1 MHPESRVETASLE
14 SATEVQ
20 HSHLCKK
27 VAFYSQRHN
36 NQTEFHMSAKWYS
49 QFVSICTA
57 VSAEQPDSSVS
68 SSHGKETTDQ
78 LPISSTF
85 IVWLAKTIRSRI
97 QNRLML
103 LSTSVFAPDLTKQL
117 CEAKITAL
125 GWTGPAPSST
135 MTQLFKVSN
144 GAATVVAT
152 TPTNSEWQEH
162 CKKNKKS
169 GKGTNTIQYVK
180 GHIMSHPFCAKTCTT
195 PLLLMN
201 IGYPVIHS

>member
-1 MHPESRVETASLE
+1 M
-14 SATEVQ
+14 
-20 HSHLCKK
+20 
-27 VAFYSQRHN
+27 
-36 NQTEFHMSAKWYS
+36 FHDDIVNLY
-49 QFVSICTA
+49 CG

-78 LPISSTF
+78 QPISSTF
-85 IVWLAKTIRSRI
+85 IVWQAKTIRTRI

-103 LSTSVFAPDLTKQL
+103 LSTSLFAPDLTKQL

-125 GWTGPAPSST
+125 GWTGPGPSST

-152 TPTNSEWQEH
+152 TPTNSEWQEP
-162 CKKNKKS
+162 CKKDQKS